1 MTLTDIKDRV
11 VAAASAQGERYSRGD
26 DRPLRG
32 YAITMTVYASLVG
45 TLASVARLTG
55 RDVPDGFPV
64 TDVVMCAAA
73 THKLSRL
80 LAKDPVTSPLRVPFT
95 SYQGTQGPAE
105 LKEEVRGQGGRKT
118 VGELVTC
125 PFCTSVWV
133 ATGFGAGLVYLP
145 RTTRVAMG
153 TLAALAGA
161 DMLQFVHAW
170 LDQQSRLTGQWLERA
185 TGGKRPAPGPT
196 PRYPAGPAPE

>member
-1 MTLTDIKDRV
+1 MTFTDLRDRV
-11 VAAASAQGERYSRGD
+11 VAAASTQSERYARGD

-45 TLASVARLTG
+45 ALAGIAKITG

-64 TDVVMCAAA
+64 TDVALCAAA
-73 THKLSRL
+73 TDKLSRL
-80 LAKDPVTSPLRVPFT
+80 LAKDPVTSPLRAPFT
-95 SYQGTQGPAE
+95 TYEGTQGPAE

-125 PFCTSVWV
+125 PFCTGVWV

-145 RTTRVAMG
+145 RTTRIAMG

-170 LDQQSRLTGQWLERA
+170 LEKAAS
-185 TGGKRPAPGPT
+185 
-196 PRYPAGPAPE
+196 

>member
-1 MTLTDIKDRV
+1 MTFTDLKDRV
-11 VAAASAQGERYSRGD
+11 VAAASAQSERYTRGD

-32 YAITMTVYASLVG
+32 YVITMTVYASLVG
-45 TLASVARLTG
+45 ALAGIAKITG

-64 TDVVMCAAA
+64 ADVALCAAA

-80 LAKDPVTSPLRVPFT
+80 LAKDPVTSPLRAPFT
-95 SYQGTQGPAE
+95 TYEGTQGPAE

-125 PFCTSVWV
+125 PFCTGVWV

-145 RTTRVAMG
+145 RTTRIAMG

-161 DMLQFVHAW
+161 DMLQFGHAW
-170 LDQQSRLTGQWLERA
+170 LEKAAS
-185 TGGKRPAPGPT
+185 
-196 PRYPAGPAPE
+196 